1 MTMHNK
7 YNLLLLLLLITAHTT
22 VFWFSDIDIQVA
34 HFFYSPNEH
43 NAWPLGEHPFWMF
56 FYQLG
61 PIVTISIAVS
71 ALLVILLSIIRKS
84 WGRYRTQAAF
94 ILFSFL
100 LGPGLI
106 VNTLFKDN
114 WGRPRPVNV
123 EPFNGAEQYVPPL
136 KYNAQ
141 GDGKS
146 FPSGHSSLGFAFIA
160 FWFLWRKRKPLWA
173 KAALGFSLLLG
184 GLFGIAR
191 MAAGGHFLSDV
202 FWSLWIPLLSSMGLY
217 YFFFHKALNNDEQ
230 QSQQNI
236 WKNILY
242 SLVAFAILAY
252 GLFNWPIQQN
262 SHFQISASPNI
273 VFIADKTNLTIQYGE
288 KEDEKIMVHHQV
300 NGFGLPFSKQVVHN
314 EMKKNTPADI
324 LSINLASQGFF
335 SELESKLTI
344 KIPPHVHIK
353 NIDIQITDGKL
364 VSAPS
369 LIPLLEK

>member
-1 MTMHNK
+1 MK
-7 YNLLLLLLLITAHTT
+7 LLAFFVLMALVTS
-22 VFWFSDIDIQVA
+22 VFWVTDLDIQVA
-34 HFFYSPNEH
+34 QYFYHPEH
-43 NAWPLGEHPFWMF
+43 QDAWFEGDYFLWDL

-61 PIVTISIAVS
+61 PVISITIAVGS
-71 ALLVILLSIIRKS
+71 IFIIMLSGLRKQ
-84 WGRYRTQAAF
+84 WNHLRIKAVF
-94 ILFSFL
+94 ILICFVV
-100 LGPGLI
+100 GPGLI
-106 VNTLFKDN
+106 VNALFKDH
-114 WGRPRPVNV
+114 WGRPRPAQVMALGGS
-123 EPFNGAEQYVPPL
+123 EAYVPPL
-136 KYNAQ
+136 MFNAS
-141 GDGKS
+141 GNGKS
-146 FPSGHSSLGFAFIA
+146 FPSGHSSVGFALIA
-160 FWFLWRKRKPLWA
+160 FYFLFRKKHLVLARLA
-173 KAALGFSLLLG
+173 LALSLVIGSFLGAAR
-184 GLFGIAR
+184 I
-191 MAAGGHFLSDV
+191 AAGGHFLSDV

>member
-1 MTMHNK
+1 MTKHNK
-7 YNLLLLLLLITAHTT
+7 YNLLLLLLLITAHTS
-22 VFWFSDIDIQVA
+22 VFWFSDVDIQA
-34 HFFYSPNEH
+34 ANFFYFPEESNV
-43 NAWPLGEHPFWMF
+43 WRLGEHPIWKF

-61 PIVTISIAVS
+61 PIITISVAVS
-71 ALLVILLSIIRKS
+71 ALVVILLSTIKIS
-84 WGRYRTQAAF
+84 WGLYRIQAAF

-114 WGRPRPVNV
+114 WGRPRPIHI
-123 EPFNGAEQYVPPL
+123 EQFKGTEQYVPPL

-184 GLFGIAR
+184 SLLGIAR

-202 FWSLWIPLLSSMGLY
+202 FWSLWIPLLSSIALY
-217 YFFFHKALNNDEQ
+217 YFFFRKALESDVQPSQ
-230 QSQQNI
+230 QSI

-242 SLVAFAILAY
+242 SLIAFVILAY
-252 GLFNWPIQQN
+252 GLFNWPLQQN
-262 SHFQISASPNI
+262 DHIQLEVSSKISLK
-273 VFIADKTNLTIQYGE
+273 ADKANLYLQYGE
-288 KEDEKIMVHHQV
+288 EGSKKIEIAHQV
-300 NGFGLPFSKQVVHN
+300 DGFGLPFSKQVLSTVIEQN
-314 EMKKNTPADI
+314 MKNSI
-324 LSINLASQGFF
+324 LHINLKSHGFF

-344 KIPPHVHIK
+344 KIPSSVLIK
-353 NIDIQITDGKL
+353 KIETYIADGK
-364 VSAPS
+364 VVATPQ
-369 LIPLLEK
+369 IVPLLPK